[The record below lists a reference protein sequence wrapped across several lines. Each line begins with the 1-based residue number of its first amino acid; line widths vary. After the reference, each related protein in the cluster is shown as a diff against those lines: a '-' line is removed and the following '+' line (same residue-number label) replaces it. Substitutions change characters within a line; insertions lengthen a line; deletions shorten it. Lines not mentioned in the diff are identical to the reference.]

1 MYWGRLDS
9 RPFFVREA
17 RMKVLPLVSPC
28 PVIRIASHVSEG
40 GFPNNNFSTL
50 PSLLNW
56 TFINAN

>member
-1 MYWGRLDS
+1 
-9 RPFFVREA
+9 
-17 RMKVLPLVSPC
+17 MKVLPLVSPW
-28 PVIRIASHVSEG
+28 PVIRIVSHVREG